1 MKNKEKLQNK
11 LKDSTGSVTLFVLIT
26 MMFFL
31 LVTLTWYTHVK
42 NQLSENRKQIKIIQK
57 QYNSS
62 NMEEEYRK
70 FF

>member
-1 MKNKEKLQNK
+1 MKNLTKLQNK
-11 LKDSTGSVTLFVLIT
+11 LKESTGSVTLFVLIS

-31 LVTLTWYTHVK
+31 FVTLSWYTNAK
-42 NQLSENRKQIKIIQK
+42 NQLSEQRKQIKIIQN

-62 NMEEEYRK
+62 DMEEEYRK

>member
-1 MKNKEKLQNK
+1 MKNLTKLQNK
-11 LKDSTGSVTLFVLIT
+11 LKESTGSVTLFVLIS

-31 LVTLTWYTHVK
+31 FVTLTWYTNAK
-42 NQLSENRKQIKIIQK
+42 NQLSEQRKQIKIIQN

-62 NMEEEYRK
+62 DMEEEYRK